1 MIASWPQAALRGSS
15 SVASAGPPS
24 CICLLGNTRARP
36 ATRPGLPQRMDA
48 ARMKEATAEVQPST
62 LPETWERSSLSDVG
76 IREALRALSKHY
88 AALDEVDQADS
99 ASMSP
104 ERSAL
109 SLT

>member
-1 MIASWPQAALRGSS
+1 
-15 SVASAGPPS
+15 
-24 CICLLGNTRARP
+24 
-36 ATRPGLPQRMDA
+36 
-48 ARMKEATAEVQPST
+48 MKEASAEVQPST

-76 IREALRALSKHY
+76 IREALRARSKHY

-109 SLT
+109 NLT